1 MEDPFQEMPD
11 SDRNQCDGKLTG
23 KIRGSKQGEGLWIHM
38 SVNHGAGTR
47 YDGVLLRRC
56 DEACD
61 NGGMREVKFIGRD
74 ALRVLM

>member
-11 SDRNQCDGKLTG
+11 GDRNQCDGKLTG
-23 KIRGSKQGEGLWIHM
+23 KIRGSKQGEELLIHM

-47 YDGVLLRRC
+47 YRGVLLRRC
-56 DEACD
+56 GPAYG

-74 ALRVLM
+74 AIRVLM